1 MRWSWLVRL
10 QAIGM
15 FHTTAI
21 LTRALT
27 SESCGCGL
35 IGSQKKISMSR
46 RPDAI
51 SAPICWSPPSGR
63 LWKQVTGKT
72 SRSPSSLPV
81 VPVAYRVWSA
91 RMSLLYSAHSRRSLF
106 LSSWATRAMR
116 FWASTL
122 ILPLSDGLTPTDR
135 PKVEYSSGAVV
146 SVMPP
151 ACRINVASLPRER
164 YRIVYIAWCRA
175 QRRAG
180 GGCGNLEACV
190 LSGCSLASRADLL
203 AVTQSSARP
212 LLVRGEP
219 FLLEQSTPVQG
230 PLKPDR
236 F

>member
-1 MRWSWLVRL
+1 
-10 QAIGM
+10 M

-35 IGSQKKISMSR
+35 IGSQKKMRMSR
-46 RPDAI
+46 RPDAM
-51 SAPICWSPPSGR
+51 SAPICWSPPSGP
-63 LWKQVTGKT
+63 LWKQVTGRPR
-72 SRSPSSLPV
+72 RSPSSLPV
-81 VPVAYRVWSA
+81 VPVAYRMWSA
-91 RMSLLYSAHSRRSLF
+91 RMSLLYSTHSRRSPF

-122 ILPLSDGLTPTDR
+122 ILPLSDGLTPADR
-135 PKVEYSSGAVV
+135 PKFEYSSGVL
-146 SVMPP
+146 VMPP
-151 ACRINVASLPRER
+151 GCRINVASLPRER
-164 YRIVYIAWCRA
+164 YRIVYIAWWHA
-175 QRRAG
+175 KRRGG
-180 GGCGNLEACV
+180 GGCGKLEVCV